1 MQTRHWPDH
10 GIPCRERN
18 ISSWCRRIVAA
29 LCITALCGAL
39 SACSAPRIDGRA
51 ESEHQPSACES
62 AYWAADASTATMN
75 GRHHIIMRYLAA
87 KQAVG
92 QWSEVAATCT
102 QRFAQG
108 TIRSAQ
114 AEHVAVTLGTRI
126 GGNDTYRTVSDDS
139 LRQVLGIDLDG
150 ATLGAMSLAED
161 RAGFVMEVLAA
172 RDTPGATLSR
182 SDRHKT
188 AGQLLFTASG
198 LSRDPREKVYDIQKI
213 LASTDELLLVIST
226 YTQIL
231 DLFATICSHHHWDFF
246 RLDGSTE
253 IAQRQTIVN
262 SFNAR
267 FTSKRLFLL
276 SARAGGVGLNITGAS
291 RVILL
296 EPAWNPAVDAQSIAR
311 SWRFGQQRHVF
322 VYRFFLSGTIEEVI
336 LQRQLLKKDIAEV
349 AVDHSSVG
357 EGKLSKEELRE
368 VFKLKDVPCQTYL
381 LMNGKKAGDGGESEV
396 QSEDAVWRE
405 YEGWESICDDPLLKE
420 LVRESG

>member
-10 GIPCRERN
+10 GIPCREGN
-18 ISSWCRRIVAA
+18 ISSWWRRIVAA

-114 AEHVAVTLGTRI
+114 AEHVAVTLGTRL

-139 LRQVLGIDLDG
+139 LRQVLGIDLDD

-213 LASTDELLLVIST
+213 LASPTSMTDST
-226 YTQIL
+226 TGL
-231 DLFATICSHHHWDFF
+231 SVPTTAL
-246 RLDGSTE
+246 TE
-253 IAQRQTIVN
+253 IDC
-262 SFNAR
+262 AR
-267 FTSKRLFLL
+267 EQL
-276 SARAGGVGLNITGAS
+276 AAMADDGAS
-291 RVILL
+291 AKSKHTDKTGNNTNGSGDTDSATDTTDVNATDTNTVGTENDARLRVLSTLISSHITSAFALGY
-296 EPAWNPAVDAQSIAR
+296 PDMDA
-311 SWRFGQQRHVF
+311 
-322 VYRFFLSGTIEEVI
+322 FLFS
-336 LQRQLLKKDIAEV
+336 
-349 AVDHSSVG
+349 
-357 EGKLSKEELRE
+357 
-368 VFKLKDVPCQTYL
+368 
-381 LMNGKKAGDGGESEV
+381 
-396 QSEDAVWRE
+396 
-405 YEGWESICDDPLLKE
+405 
-420 LVRESG
+420 

>member
-1 MQTRHWPDH
+1 
-10 GIPCRERN
+10 
-18 ISSWCRRIVAA
+18 
-29 LCITALCGAL
+29 
-39 SACSAPRIDGRA
+39 
-51 ESEHQPSACES
+51 
-62 AYWAADASTATMN
+62 MN

-213 LASTDELLLVIST
+213 LASPTSMTDST
-226 YTQIL
+226 TGL
-231 DLFATICSHHHWDFF
+231 SVPTTAL
-246 RLDGSTE
+246 TE
-253 IAQRQTIVN
+253 IDC
-262 SFNAR
+262 AR
-267 FTSKRLFLL
+267 EQL
-276 SARAGGVGLNITGAS
+276 AAMANDGAS
-291 RVILL
+291 AKSKHTDKTGNNTNGSATDTTDVNATDTNTVGTENDARLRVLSTLISSHITSAFALGY
-296 EPAWNPAVDAQSIAR
+296 PDMDA
-311 SWRFGQQRHVF
+311 
-322 VYRFFLSGTIEEVI
+322 FLFS
-336 LQRQLLKKDIAEV
+336 
-349 AVDHSSVG
+349 
-357 EGKLSKEELRE
+357 
-368 VFKLKDVPCQTYL
+368 
-381 LMNGKKAGDGGESEV
+381 
-396 QSEDAVWRE
+396 
-405 YEGWESICDDPLLKE
+405 
-420 LVRESG
+420 

>member
-188 AGQLLFTASG
+188 DSTTG
-198 LSRDPREKVYDIQKI
+198 LSVPTTA
-213 LASTDELLLVIST
+213 L
-226 YTQIL
+226 
-231 DLFATICSHHHWDFF
+231 
-246 RLDGSTE
+246 TE
-253 IAQRQTIVN
+253 IDC
-262 SFNAR
+262 AR
-267 FTSKRLFLL
+267 EQL
-276 SARAGGVGLNITGAS
+276 AAMANDGAS
-291 RVILL
+291 AKSKHTDKTGNNTNGSGDTDSATDTTDVNATDTTTVGTENDARLRVLSTLISSHITSAFALGY
-296 EPAWNPAVDAQSIAR
+296 PDMDA
-311 SWRFGQQRHVF
+311 
-322 VYRFFLSGTIEEVI
+322 FLFS
-336 LQRQLLKKDIAEV
+336 
-349 AVDHSSVG
+349 
-357 EGKLSKEELRE
+357 
-368 VFKLKDVPCQTYL
+368 
-381 LMNGKKAGDGGESEV
+381 
-396 QSEDAVWRE
+396 
-405 YEGWESICDDPLLKE
+405 
-420 LVRESG
+420 

>member
-1 MQTRHWPDH
+1 M
-10 GIPCRERN
+10 RERS

-62 AYWAADASTATMN
+62 AYWTADASTATMN

-114 AEHVAVTLGTRI
+114 AEHVAVTLGTRL

-213 LASTDELLLVIST
+213 LASPTSMTDST
-226 YTQIL
+226 TGL
-231 DLFATICSHHHWDFF
+231 SV
-246 RLDGSTE
+246 R
-253 IAQRQTIVN
+253 QR
-262 SFNAR
+262 
-267 FTSKRLFLL
+267 
-276 SARAGGVGLNITGAS
+276 
-291 RVILL
+291 
-296 EPAWNPAVDAQSIAR
+296 P
-311 SWRFGQQRHVF
+311 
-322 VYRFFLSGTIEEVI
+322 
-336 LQRQLLKKDIAEV
+336 
-349 AVDHSSVG
+349 
-357 EGKLSKEELRE
+357 
-368 VFKLKDVPCQTYL
+368 
-381 LMNGKKAGDGGESEV
+381 
-396 QSEDAVWRE
+396 
-405 YEGWESICDDPLLKE
+405 
-420 LVRESG
+420 

>member
-1 MQTRHWPDH
+1 
-10 GIPCRERN
+10 
-18 ISSWCRRIVAA
+18 
-29 LCITALCGAL
+29 
-39 SACSAPRIDGRA
+39 
-51 ESEHQPSACES
+51 
-62 AYWAADASTATMN
+62 MN

-114 AEHVAVTLGTRI
+114 AEHVAVTLGTRL

-213 LASTDELLLVIST
+213 LASPTSMTDST
-226 YTQIL
+226 TGL
-231 DLFATICSHHHWDFF
+231 SVPDNG
-246 RLDGSTE
+246 LDGDRLRPG
-253 IAQRQTIVN
+253 A
-262 SFNAR
+262 AR
-267 FTSKRLFLL
+267 R
-276 SARAGGVGLNITGAS
+276 
-291 RVILL
+291 
-296 EPAWNPAVDAQSIAR
+296 
-311 SWRFGQQRHVF
+311 
-322 VYRFFLSGTIEEVI
+322 
-336 LQRQLLKKDIAEV
+336 
-349 AVDHSSVG
+349 
-357 EGKLSKEELRE
+357 
-368 VFKLKDVPCQTYL
+368 
-381 LMNGKKAGDGGESEV
+381 NG
-396 QSEDAVWRE
+396 R
-405 YEGWESICDDPLLKE
+405 
-420 LVRESG
+420 

>member
-172 RDTPGATLSR
+172 RDTPGATLEPVR
-182 SDRHKT
+182 PAQDRGAIALHRVRLEPRPARK
-188 AGQLLFTASG
+188 G
-198 LSRDPREKVYDIQKI
+198 LRHPEDPR
-213 LASTDELLLVIST
+213 LAD
-226 YTQIL
+226 L
-231 DLFATICSHHHWDFF
+231 DDRFHDRPERADNG
-246 RLDGSTE
+246 LDGDRLRPE
-253 IAQRQTIVN
+253 QLA
-262 SFNAR
+262 AR
-267 FTSKRLFLL
+267 
-276 SARAGGVGLNITGAS
+276 
-291 RVILL
+291 
-296 EPAWNPAVDAQSIAR
+296 P
-311 SWRFGQQRHVF
+311 
-322 VYRFFLSGTIEEVI
+322 
-336 LQRQLLKKDIAEV
+336 
-349 AVDHSSVG
+349 
-357 EGKLSKEELRE
+357 
-368 VFKLKDVPCQTYL
+368 
-381 LMNGKKAGDGGESEV
+381 
-396 QSEDAVWRE
+396 
-405 YEGWESICDDPLLKE
+405 
-420 LVRESG
+420 